1 MPFWLVC
8 SLRLCGTCLGSMLLF
23 VVVLWGMTIY
33 FLCVAYCRWED
44 EVGSSKCS
52 FNGFGG
58 CINTCSKLFRCDD
71 VCASLVLNLY
81 EGCDVILI

>member
-1 MPFWLVC
+1 
-8 SLRLCGTCLGSMLLF
+8 MLLF
-23 VVVLWGMTIY
+23 VVVLWGISIC

-58 CINTCSKLFRCDD
+58 CIDTHSKLFKCDD
-71 VCASLVLNLY
+71 VCASLVLDLY
-81 EGCDVILI
+81 KSCDVIFV